1 MYFPYHRDHCS
12 VNKPLL
18 SVLVFSIALLLFTI
32 GLAFPSVYAI
42 GSGQPQNSSSVAP
55 PALTIDAIRERID
68 IVNNANLPPEA
79 KEKIT
84 SFYQKAIDSLS
95 RREKAISQAS
105 EYTEELKKAPEPGG
119 LVSKMIPLVRAAAIE
134 QRARAMAL
142 TEIEGEIARF
152 QAQLAQEQ
160 TTLEL
165 AKKKL
170 NDTVGRPA
178 ALRKTIGTYGQELAD
193 LEKRLAH
200 PKPSDESPRV
210 IRARRISLR
219 AKRNALNAE
228 LAAAEKH
235 ADLSKRQMLAAQ
247 NQQALTSRK
256 VNRLE
261 ALIKTWKE
269 VREERQT
276 DVGFI
281 EFRQSTAV
289 LEQIDKKPWPK
300 SGDFLRKLAE
310 RNLGISKTLIELG
323 EKESDALKTKKLLD
337 TRLTQIK
344 RDFEFTKNRIKLT
357 GLSRKSGQLLQ
368 SRRSTLLTSRANSR
382 VAQKR
387 RNEILNTSLA
397 SDDLLQERQNF
408 LVLKS
413 KIYNQLDNIDADLT
427 QGQNNM
433 LSTQAF
439 LMLESYR
446 KLLEE
451 TGKAYIKY
459 LKTLNSQEAAQK
471 KIDALSKE
479 YRSYINQR
487 LLWTMS
493 ADVFSPGDIS
503 NSGGTLV
510 WLTSFSNW
518 RQIAK
523 DFKLSV
529 KQNPSIWGIL
539 LLALIASPFLLP
551 WFSRRINAIDKY
563 VGQIGVDSTGKT
575 FAAMLLTLLKTA
587 WIPLVIYLS
596 ANHLWHLPAAH
607 NFTRA
612 FCSGIL
618 SMAEAVILIGLII
631 QLCRPQGIGR
641 IHFEWSESACDL
653 VERSA
658 KILLFIL
665 VPIFFLVVMI
675 QDGPQQLGYRSSLG
689 RMLFILAMIPMVFVL
704 VRILKTGS
712 PLMEATGKNRSE
724 GWLNKYRR
732 GWSSAII
739 AIPIIFI
746 ILALIGY
753 YFTAYELGANFG
765 RTLWL
770 LIILVTGDAL
780 MRRGLHL
787 AQVKIAIKKAEVERE
802 EARLKA
808 AESTEPPE
816 NAVEPAAK
824 TVEPAIKIEEIDEQT
839 SLLIRSAILI
849 GAILGL
855 GLIWGD
861 VFPAFRFLD
870 NVDLWQHQTG
880 LDKGGKPILAP
891 ITLLNLIVSLVIFA
905 GTIITVKSSSALLEI
920 IVFRRTKLDPGTRQS
935 FGLICRYAISVI
947 GVFLALS
954 ALGVAW
960 KQFQWLAAAMTL
972 GLSFGLQ
979 DIFANFVS
987 GIIILLERP
996 IRIGDVVTVGGSS
1009 GRVTRIRIR
1018 STTVTDWDR
1027 RELIVPNKAFLTEK
1041 IINWSLSD
1049 QMSRVVIDIGIG
1061 YGSNPA
1067 EAQELLLQIAKDSPL
1082 VLKNPAPS
1090 VVFEGFGAD
1099 SLDFKLRVFVTYS
1112 NRVKVATLIRHEIFK
1127 VFNKAGIEIPFAQ
1140 RDVHLDTSGGPL
1152 EIRMAKGEES

>member
-1 MYFPYHRDHCS
+1 MYPPYNRDHCS
-12 VNKPLL
+12 VNQPLL
-18 SVLVFSIALLLFTI
+18 SALVFFLALLLFAM

-42 GSGQPQNSSSVAP
+42 GAEQPQDSSPAAP
-55 PALTIDAIRERID
+55 PVLTIDAIRERMD
-68 IVNNANLPPEA
+68 IVNAAPNLSPEA
-79 KEKIT
+79 KQKII
-84 SFYQKAIDSLS
+84 SFYQKAIDSLG
-95 RREKAISQAS
+95 RREKAISNAD
-105 EYTEELKKAPEPGG
+105 EYAEALKKAPKPGD
-119 LVSKMIPLVRAAAIE
+119 LVSKAIPPVRAAAIE

-152 QAQLAQEQ
+152 QAQFAQEQ
-160 TTLEL
+160 TELEL
-165 AKKKL
+165 AKNKL

-178 ALRKTIGTYGQELAD
+178 ALRRTIAAYGQELAD

-219 AKRNALNAE
+219 AKRDALKAE

-256 VNRLE
+256 VNSLE
-261 ALIKTWKE
+261 TLIKTWKE

-289 LEQIDKKPWPK
+289 LEQMDKKTWPK
-300 SGDFLRKLAE
+300 SGDFLRKLAA
-310 RNLGISKTLIELG
+310 RNLAISKTLIELG
-323 EKESDALKTKKLLD
+323 EKESEALKTGKLLD

-344 RDFEFTKNRIKLT
+344 RDFDFTKNRIKLT

-368 SRRSTLLTSRANSR
+368 SRRSTLLTSRANSG

-397 SDDLLQERQNF
+397 NDDLLQERQNY

-427 QGQNNM
+427 QSQNDM

-451 TGKAYIKY
+451 TGKSYIKH

-493 ADVFSPGDIS
+493 ADVISPGDIS
-503 NSGGTLV
+503 HSGGAVV
-510 WLTSFSNW
+510 WLTSWSNW
-518 RQIAK
+518 KQIAN

-529 KQNPSIWGIL
+529 KQNPSIWGIFL
-539 LLALIASPFLLP
+539 LVLLVSPFLLP
-551 WFSRRINAIDKY
+551 WFSRRISAIDKH
-563 VGQIGVDSTGKT
+563 VGKKGMDSIGKT

-587 WIPLVIYLS
+587 WVPIVIYLS
-596 ANHLWHLPAAH
+596 AWHLWHLPAAH

-618 SMAEAVILIGLII
+618 SMAEAVIFIGLII
-631 QLCRPQGIGR
+631 QLCRLQGIGR
-641 IHFEWSESACDL
+641 IHFEWSESVCDL

-658 KILLFIL
+658 KILLFL
-665 VPIFFLVVMI
+665 VPILFLVVMI
-675 QDGPQQLGYRSSLG
+675 QNGPQQLGYRSTLG
-689 RMLFILAMIPMVFVL
+689 RLLFILAMIPMAFVL
-704 VRILKTGS
+704 ARALKADS
-712 PLMEATGKNRSE
+712 PLMGAVGKNRPG

-732 GWSSAII
+732 VWSSAII

-753 YFTAYELGANFG
+753 YFTTYELGANFG
-765 RTLWL
+765 TTLWL
-770 LIILVTGDAL
+770 LIILVIADAL

-787 AQVKIAIKKAEVERE
+787 AQVKIALKKAEVERE

-808 AESTEPPE
+808 AESAEPPE
-816 NAVEPAAK
+816 DAVEPIAK
-824 TVEPAIKIEEIDEQT
+824 TVEPAIKVEEIDEQT

-861 VFPAFRFLD
+861 TFPAFRFLD

-880 LDKGGKPILAP
+880 LDKGGTPILVP

-920 IVFRRTKLDPGTRQS
+920 VVFRRTKLDPGTRQS
-935 FGLICRYAISVI
+935 FGLICRYTISAI
-947 GVFLALS
+947 GFFLALS
-954 ALGVAW
+954 ALGVVW

-987 GIIILLERP
+987 GIIILFERP

-1027 RELIVPNKAFLTEK
+1027 RELIVPNKAFLSEK

-1067 EAQELLLQIAKDSPL
+1067 EAQELLLKIAKDSPL
-1082 VLKNPAPS
+1082 VMKNPAPS

-1140 RDVHLDTSGGPL
+1140 RDVHFDTSGGPL
-1152 EIRMAKGEES
+1152 EIRLAKGEDS

>member
-1 MYFPYHRDHCS
+1 MYFPYHRDYRS
-12 VNKPLL
+12 VNKSLL
-18 SVLVFSIALLLFTI
+18 FTLVFSFALLLLAM
-32 GLAFPSVYAI
+32 GLVFPSVYAV
-42 GSGQPQNSSSVAP
+42 GSEQPQGSP
-55 PALTIDAIRERID
+55 PTTPPELTIDAIRERMD
-68 IVNNANLPPEA
+68 IINSANLPPEA
-79 KEKIT
+79 KEKII
-84 SFYQKAIDSLS
+84 SFYQKAIDSLDK
-95 RREKAISQAS
+95 REKAMSRAS
-105 EYTEELKKAPEPGG
+105 EYTEALKEAPKPGG
-119 LVSKMIPLVRAAAIE
+119 LVSKAIPPVRAAAIE

-170 NDTVGRPA
+170 SA
-178 ALRKTIGTYGQELAD
+178 AVKGPVTLRRTIAAYGQELAD
-193 LEKRLAH
+193 LDERLAH
-200 PKPSDESPRV
+200 PKPSDEPPRV

-219 AKRNALNAE
+219 AKKNALKAE

-235 ADLSKRQMLAAQ
+235 ADLSSRQMLAAQ

-261 ALIKTWKE
+261 TLIKTWEE

-281 EFRQSTAV
+281 EFRQSTAA
-289 LEQIDKKPWPK
+289 LGQMDKKTWPK

-323 EKESDALKTKKLLD
+323 EKESDALKTDKLLN

-368 SRRSTLLTSRANSR
+368 SRRSTLLTSRADSR
-382 VAQKR
+382 VAQNR
-387 RNEILNTSLA
+387 RNEILNASLA
-397 SDDLLQERQNF
+397 SDDLLQERQDF
-408 LVLKS
+408 LVLKG
-413 KIYNQLDNIDADLT
+413 KIYNQLDNLDADLT

-451 TGKAYIKY
+451 TGKVYIKH
-459 LKTLNSQEAAQK
+459 LKTLNSQETAQK
-471 KIDALSKE
+471 KIDTLAKE

-518 RQIAK
+518 RQIVK

-551 WFSRRINAIDKY
+551 WLGRRINAIDKH
-563 VGQIGVDSTGKT
+563 VGQIGVDSIGTT
-575 FAAMLLTLLKTA
+575 FVAMLLTLLKTA

-653 VERSA
+653 IERSA

-675 QDGPQQLGYRSSLG
+675 QNGPQQLGYRSTLG
-689 RMLFILAMIPMVFVL
+689 RLLFILAMIPMVFVL
-704 VRILKTGS
+704 ARILKTGS
-712 PLMEATGKNRSE
+712 SLMEATGKNRSE

-732 GWSSAII
+732 VWSSAII

-765 RTLWL
+765 QTLWL

-780 MRRGLHL
+780 MRKGLHL

-808 AESTEPPE
+808 AESAGPQED
-816 NAVEPAAK
+816 AVEPIAEI
-824 TVEPAIKIEEIDEQT
+824 VEPAIKVEEIDEQT

-861 VFPAFRFLD
+861 TFPAFRFLD

-891 ITLLNLIVSLVIFA
+891 ITLLNLIVSLVILA
-905 GTIITVKSSSALLEI
+905 GTIIAVKSSSALLEI
-920 IVFRRTKLDPGTRQS
+920 AVFRRTKLDPGSRQS
-935 FGLICRYAISVI
+935 FGMICRYTISAI
-947 GVFLALS
+947 GFFLALS
-954 ALGVAW
+954 ALGVVW

-987 GIIILLERP
+987 GIIILFERP

-1027 RELIVPNKAFLTEK
+1027 RELIVPNKAFLSEK

-1049 QMSRVVIDIGIG
+1049 QISRVVIDVGIG
-1061 YGSNPA
+1061 YESDTA
-1067 EAQELLLQIAKDSPL
+1067 EVQELLLQIAKE
-1082 VLKNPAPS
+1082 NPVVMKDPGPS

-1099 SLDFKLRVFVTYS
+1099 SLDFKLRVFVAYS
-1112 NRVKVATLIRHEIFK
+1112 HRVKVTTRLRHEIFK
-1127 VFNKAGIEIPFAQ
+1127 RFNEAGIEMPFAQ
-1140 RDVHLDTSGGPL
+1140 RDTHLDTSGGPL
-1152 EIRMAKGEES
+1152 EIRMINGKND